1 MCPFCVTL
9 SPKVNLG
16 VITENEN
23 TNEGMVAILD
33 VMNQYVPTVGDDHQ
47 LPIISGG
54 DLLTCER
61 QMNSKLD
68 RQDSKSATS
77 KWDGT
82 VPVIDDFHTMAN
94 YLEVDF

>member
-1 MCPFCVTL
+1 
-9 SPKVNLG
+9 
-16 VITENEN
+16 
-23 TNEGMVAILD
+23 MVAILD
-33 VMNQYVPTVGDDHQ
+33 EMNKYIPVVADDQQ

-61 QMNSKLD
+61 QMNTKLD
-68 RQDSKSATS
+68 RQESTSAAA

-94 YLEVDF
+94 YLEVKY